1 MNALSSS
8 RRFAVPA
15 LLCCFAAVL
24 VGATWWTTLAQ
35 LRAQEDAVLAAAARD
50 AANIATVFQEHSTRT
65 IQSADQAVQFVKFQY
80 AVQGRTLDLGALV
93 DAGVILGD
101 IFNLYSVMDEK
112 GDLILSSQHFN
123 PGNYSDRE
131 HVRVHQLADTGA
143 LYLSK
148 PVLGRV
154 SGKWSMQMTRRIN
167 RADGGFGGVVV
178 VSMDPFYFTRVY
190 QSIKL
195 GANDTVALVGD
206 DGIVRARRAGGA
218 VANVG
223 QDVSASPIMGIVR
236 AAPSGSLRM
245 RSGIDGRERIY
256 AYRHLGLYPL
266 FVNVGLDVEDQLA
279 PLAGVRRAA
288 LWKAAGFTA
297 VIAVF
302 TALLLNLF
310 ARLLRSHARALAASA
325 AKSQFLSNMSHEL
338 RTPLHG
344 ILGYAELLAELVPD
358 PEQAG
363 YARTIQSSGE
373 HLLALVNTLLQLG
386 RIESGGAELA
396 IARIELAPLLS
407 QVRDSYAASAAAK
420 GLALTLTLGPGLPA
434 AIWSDR
440 VKLVQILNNLVH
452 NAVKFSERGQ
462 VRVCAAVEH
471 EQLLLVVADDGPGIA
486 LHWQQAVFDNFVQVD
501 ASDTRAEQGSGLGLA
516 ITRSLVTLLGGTIA
530 LDSRPGAGATFRVAL
545 PLLAARAPS
554 LTDTEQEAA

>member
-1 MNALSSS
+1 MPVHSAS
-8 RRFAVPA
+8 RRYAVPA
-15 LLCCFAAVL
+15 LLCGFAAVL
-24 VGATWWTTLAQ
+24 VGVTWWTTLAQ

-65 IQSADQAVQFVKFQY
+65 IQSADQAVQFVKYQY
-80 AVQGRTLDLGALV
+80 AAQGRALDLGALV

-101 IFNLYSVMDEK
+101 IFNLYSVMDET
-112 GDLILSSQHFN
+112 GELILSSQHFK

-190 QSIKL
+190 QSIKM
-195 GANDTVALVGD
+195 GPNDTVTLVGD
-206 DGIVRARRAGGA
+206 DGIVRARRAGGT
-218 VANVG
+218 VGVG
-223 QDVSASPIMGIVR
+223 QDVSASPIARAVR
-236 AAPSGSLRM
+236 TAASGVLRM
-245 RSGIDGRERIY
+245 RSSIDGRERIY

-266 FVNVGLDVEDQLA
+266 FVNVGLDVEDLLA

-288 LWKAAGFTA
+288 LWKAAAFTA
-297 VIAVF
+297 VIGLF
-302 TALLLNLF
+302 TAVLLNLF

-325 AKSQFLSNMSHEL
+325 AKTQFLSNMSHEL

-344 ILGYAELLAELVPD
+344 ILGYAELLAEMVPD
-358 PEQAG
+358 AEQRG
-363 YARTIQSSGE
+363 YARTIQASGE

-386 RIESGGAELA
+386 RIESEGGADLEIVH
-396 IARIELAPLLS
+396 IALAPLLA

-420 GLALTLTLGPGLPA
+420 GLALTLALGPGLPA

-440 VKLVQILNNLVH
+440 VKLVQILNNLIH
-452 NAVKFSERGQ
+452 NAIKFSEQGQ
-462 VRVCAAVEH
+462 VRLSAALDG
-471 EQLLLVVADDGPGIA
+471 EQLLLTVADDGPGIA

-501 ASDTRAEQGSGLGLA
+501 ASDTRAGQGSGLGLA
-516 ITRSLVTLLGGTIA
+516 ITRRLVMLLGGVITLA
-530 LDSRPGAGATFRVAL
+530 SSPGAGATFCVAL
-545 PLLAARAPS
+545 PLLAARALS
-554 LTDTEQEAA
+554 LDDSVQEAA